1 MIKIL
6 ENWFEST
13 RQLCLTYTSILR
25 NRNDSYLV
33 KKNCVKVSPTISKK
47 KHLNDNNDN
56 ARQHMCTIMANETFN
71 INYYQSDLLWKLWL
85 VESIQPIYNRMWSWH
100 DNSIS
105 AAVIIMGVLFKRL
118 FKICIIKK
126 LLNSVFVWYH
136 KLSNL
141 ESVLSVTAF
150 GFSR

>member
-1 MIKIL
+1 
-6 ENWFEST
+6 
-13 RQLCLTYTSILR
+13 
-25 NRNDSYLV
+25 
-33 KKNCVKVSPTISKK
+33 
-47 KHLNDNNDN
+47 
-56 ARQHMCTIMANETFN
+56 MCTIMANETFN
-71 INYYQSDLLWKLWL
+71 INYYQSDFLWKLWL

-136 KLSNL
+136 KLSASALADNSDL
-141 ESVLSVTAF
+141 GIDNSLYHAQPHQLNA
-150 GFSR
+150 